1 MQESIDTIKQPAIAL
16 RTPLKLAN
24 PAIWFAVGIC
34 LVTLV
39 PIVSIAPWLQ
49 TFIHPW
55 RAELTASLVLLGFL
69 IWGHGNTGF
78 RNYLSNI
85 KRQEF
90 FAIIL
95 PCFVFVVWSLLSAFY
110 AGSWKSVMH
119 HSLVWSIYLV
129 FYIFVRFFVSRPAG
143 SEILFL
149 TLAAVVWMI
158 GLPAVFE
165 YYTTGISGGAGSI
178 GVRYSKYAEMLTALF
193 PIIAAYV
200 LKLKGKSFWL
210 GSATALLLWLFV
222 ISSLSRTA
230 AGLYMIGTLLMTG
243 LIFTF
248 RRFRH
253 YRLRFALLL
262 AVLVIVPVMLLSVS
276 YFTTEGVPILER
288 MRYDST
294 QESNN
299 VRPFFSRVALEMFK
313 AYPLTGVGA
322 DNFGL
327 EFNRYRGV
335 YASANPGD
343 RNLSIAESEI
353 PERAHNEYLQIAAEL
368 GIPGILIFAFLLCGI
383 AWLFFRAA
391 KNRNKLSLST
401 FGALIGILLFL
412 ASSAVTSYSFR
423 LVQNGFAFFILLA
436 LAAKG
441 LLSGPVKESPGEK
454 FSPLV
459 TRLGFTAG
467 IAACCLLA
475 VFSVARAAAVWYVY
489 QAESAVT
496 LGAAVPLFQN
506 ASALDDQNASIY
518 ASRGSYL
525 LRAEAYADAVPQF
538 RKAID
543 LGRATTTDYSYL
555 ASVQILAGDKQAAQ
569 ATLAEAVGV
578 YPYSIFIRT
587 RYAVLLKEAADPRGS
602 AKEFEIAMSINP
614 RQAEMWRNLIEDGA
628 AVASRRSF
636 DNNLVQ
642 VMDLTPKSA
651 IYAMLAEREI
661 LHPEEKVTINFN
673 GLDE

>member
-1 MQESIDTIKQPAIAL
+1 MQESTDTIRQPAFAL
-16 RTPLKLAN
+16 RGPLKWAD
-24 PAIWFAVGIC
+24 PAVWFGIGIC

-55 RAELTASLVLLGFL
+55 RAELTASLILLGFL

-78 RNYLSNI
+78 RNYLAGIN
-85 KRQEF
+85 RAEL

-95 PCFVFVVWSLLSAFY
+95 PCSVFLTWSFVSAFF

-129 FYIFVRFFVSRPAG
+129 FYIFIRFFLNRPAG
-143 SEILFL
+143 SGILFL
-149 TLAAVVWMI
+149 ALAAVVWMI

-165 YYTTGISGGAGSI
+165 YYTAGISGGAGSI

-193 PIIAAYV
+193 PVIAAYS
-200 LKLKGKSFWL
+200 LKLKGRSFWL
-210 GSATALLLWLFV
+210 GAATVLLLWLFV

-230 AGLYMIGTLLMTG
+230 AGLYIIGTLMMAGT
-243 LIFTF
+243 IFAF

-253 YRLRFALLL
+253 YRLRFALLTAL
-262 AVLVIVPVMLLSVS
+262 FIFVPALLHSTS
-276 YFTTEGVPILER
+276 YFTAGGVPMLER
-288 MRYDST
+288 MRDDAT

-299 VRPFFSRVALEMFK
+299 VRPFFSRIALEMFK
-313 AYPLTGVGA
+313 ANPLTGVGA

-327 EFNRYRGV
+327 EFNRYRGI

-353 PERAHNEYLQIAAEL
+353 AERAHNEYLQIAAEL
-368 GIPGILIFAFLLCGI
+368 GLPGILIFACLLCGV
-383 AWLFFRAA
+383 AWMFFRAA
-391 KNRNKLSLST
+391 KNGRKLSLAT

-423 LVQNGFAFFILLA
+423 LVQNGLAFFILLA
-436 LAAKG
+436 LGAKG
-441 LLSGPVKESPGEK
+441 LLSGPAVESPRK
-454 FSPLV
+454 HLSPAAA
-459 TRLGFTAG
+459 RLGFSAG

-475 VFSVARAAAVWYVY
+475 ALSVARAAAVLYVFD
-489 QAESAVT
+489 AESSASVET
-496 LGAAVPLFQN
+496 AVPLFQT
-506 ASALDDQNASIY
+506 ASMLDDQNASIY
-518 ASRGSYL
+518 ASRGAYMF
-525 LRAEAYADAVPQF
+525 RAGAYAEAAPHF

-555 ASVQILAGDKQAAQ
+555 ASVQVLAGDKAAAA
-569 ATLAEAVGV
+569 ATLAEAVRL
-578 YPYSIFIRT
+578 YPYSTFIRT
-587 RYAVLLKEAADPRGS
+587 RYAVLLKETAKTSES
-602 AKEFEIAMSINP
+602 AKEFDIAMNINS
-614 RQAEMWRNLIEDGA
+614 RQAETWRNLIEDGA
-628 AVASRRSF
+628 AAASRKSF

-642 VMDLTPKSA
+642 VMDLKPKSA

-661 LHPEEKVTINFN
+661 LHPEEKVTINF
-673 GLDE
+673 